1 MRKSQTDRVVNEF
14 SERVREALGS
24 ALVAIYWFGSRARGD
39 GSGGSDYDILL
50 ETEDELTEQQRDLV
64 ADVAVDISADLGALL
79 DIHYR
84 TAKAMSTPPD
94 SFSPFVQSVRAEGVL
109 L

>member
-1 MRKSQTDRVVNEF
+1 MNDSQIDIVIDQFRI
-14 SERVREALGS
+14 RVRKVLGS

-39 GSGGSDYDILL
+39 FNDSSDYDLLL
-50 ETEDELTEQQRDLV
+50 ETKDDITEAQRDLV
-64 ADVAVDISADLGALL
+64 ADLAVDISSNLGAWL

-84 TAKAMSTPPD
+84 TVKWMSTPPYT
-94 SFSPFVQSVRAEGVL
+94 FSPFVQSVRSEGIL